1 MRART
6 TRRRA
11 RGTTL
16 IEVMISMGLVLIG
29 MLALFRVLVT
39 SITGSAAASHFTQ
52 AELRAETILEAIRLA
67 PAATLTCLSATASSS
82 WSTCGASYTMAVPAD
97 RNGQRY
103 VLDATSHVTAG
114 GSSGNF
120 YDVTVV
126 IGFSDDNYH
135 TVAVRTGV
143 YP

>member
-6 TRRRA
+6 MQRRA

-52 AELRAETILEAIRLA
+52 AELRAETLVEAIRLA
-67 PAATLTCLSATASSS
+67 PAATLTCLSATASAS
-82 WSTCGASYTMAVPAD
+82 WSTCGASYAIAAPID

-103 VLDATSHVTAG
+103 VLDAGSRVTAG
-114 GSSGNF
+114 GASGNF